1 MDGMLYS
8 TEIKSRP
15 LPSFVGS
22 AGAGKGCA
30 AVPTVAISDLEPGAV
45 LSQAIH
51 SPRGVLLAPAGTV
64 VTEAHLALFA
74 SWGVREA
81 EIAGDLPTRT
91 GEAAQVSEE
100 EVFAVQ
106 QLLDERFSL
115 LDEPTPFMQEVRHA
129 AEQIVVRRLHEQAR
143 QGEQGGDG
151 S

>member
-8 TEIKSRP
+8 TGAKSRT
-15 LPSFVGS
+15 LPSLVES
-22 AGAGKGCA
+22 AGIGKGCA
-30 AVPTVAISDLEPGAV
+30 TVPMVAISDLEPGAV

-81 EIAGDLPTRT
+81 EVT
-91 GEAAQVSEE
+91 GELPVRGAEAGPVSEE
-100 EVFAVQ
+100 DVFAVRE
-106 QLLDERFSL
+106 LLDERFSL
-115 LDEPTPFMQEVRHA
+115 LDEPTPFMQEVRNA
-129 AEQIVVRRLHEQAR
+129 AEQIVIRRLHERAR
-143 QGEQGGDG
+143 QGERSDHG

>member
-1 MDGMLYS
+1 MDGMLYN
-8 TEIKSRP
+8 TEVTSRP
-15 LPSFVGS
+15 IASLRGS
-22 AGAGKGCA
+22 AETDKGYA
-30 AVPTVAISDLEPGAV
+30 TVPTVAISDLEPGAV

-81 EIAGDLPTRT
+81 EITGDLPLR
-91 GEAAQVSEE
+91 AAGAVQVSQE

-106 QLLDERFSL
+106 QLLEERFSL
-115 LDEPTPFMQEVRHA
+115 LDEPTPFMQEVRNA

-143 QGEQGGDG
+143 
-151 S
+151 